1 MVGLSRSALWRTSSV
16 NVTGEILPRMISGA
30 SVLIVL
36 FIAECSPFTLI
47 TTLARLFFRV
57 RKNLTTKGP
66 TCESLVLEPEKY
78 ATVADAF
85 KKLVSLTKV
94 VPRVER
100 IATPESY
107 GRVLAESIVPRV
119 DLPSRPVSHMDG
131 YAVNALSLAEASE
144 EKPVRLQFRGE
155 VRLGEIQK
163 RRLGRGEAIR
173 VPTGGYLP
181 SGADAVV
188 PVERATARGKF
199 VFVAKYH
206 SAGSFVYPK
215 GADVARGVRVLDR
228 GRQLRP
234 QDVGLLLSLGIDK
247 VAVYRRPRVAII
259 ATGNELTDSL
269 TGLHHGRV
277 RNSHGFVF
285 SKLVEEMGGVAVDLG
300 VVKDDV
306 KKIARMVKQALGK
319 AEMVVTIGGTS
330 LGGLDLV
337 GDTLRKFVKPSQIV
351 HGIRMDRGRVAGVT
365 AIQGKPVVMLPGP
378 IQGAMSAFVLF
389 VAPMIGAIGGHDAT
403 MNRPMKAKLTEAW
416 EARKRVPNFTKVVY
430 VRLSQAETGL
440 EATPMVGETESMT
453 ILTSANGYVIVP
465 EERTEIPRRGTVE
478 VHLLPGFSYLADRL
492 FD

>member
-1 MVGLSRSALWRTSSV
+1 
-16 NVTGEILPRMISGA
+16 
-30 SVLIVL
+30 
-36 FIAECSPFTLI
+36 
-47 TTLARLFFRV
+47 LARLFRG
-57 RKNLTTKGP
+57 RKSLTTKGP
-66 TCESLVLEPEKY
+66 TFEILVLEPEKY

-85 KKLVSLTKV
+85 KKLVSLSKV

-100 IATPESY
+100 IAAPESY

-131 YAVNALSLAEASE
+131 YAVNAVSLAEASE
-144 EKPVRLQFRGE
+144 EKPVRLRLRGE

-163 RRLGRGEAIR
+163 RRLSRGEAIR

-188 PVERATARGKF
+188 PVERATAKGNS

-234 QDVGLLLSLGIDK
+234 QDVGLLLSLGIDE
-247 VAVYRRPRVAII
+247 VAVYKRPRVAII

-269 TGLHHGRV
+269 TSIHNGRV

-285 SKLVEEMGGVAVDLG
+285 SRLVEEMGGVAVDLG
-300 VVKDDV
+300 VVKDDM
-306 KKIARMVKQALGK
+306 KKIARKVKEALGK

-337 GDTLRKFVKPSQIV
+337 GDTLRKFVKPNQIV

-403 MNRPMKAKLTEAW
+403 MNHPVKAKLTEAW
-416 EARKRVPNFTKVVY
+416 EARKRFPNFTKVVY

-440 EATPMVGETESMT
+440 EAAPMVGETESMT
-453 ILTSANGYVIVP
+453 ILTRANGYVIVP
-465 EERTEIPRRGTVE
+465 EERTEIPKGGTVE

>member
-1 MVGLSRSALWRTSSV
+1 M
-16 NVTGEILPRMISGA
+16 
-30 SVLIVL
+30 
-36 FIAECSPFTLI
+36 
-47 TTLARLFFRV
+47 ARLFRG
-57 RKNLTTKGP
+57 RKSLTTKGP
-66 TCESLVLEPEKY
+66 TFEILVLEPEKY

-85 KKLVSLTKV
+85 KKLVSLSKV

-100 IATPESY
+100 IAAPESY

-131 YAVNALSLAEASE
+131 YTVSAVSLAEASE
-144 EKPVRLQFRGE
+144 EKPVRLRLRGE
-155 VRLGEIQK
+155 VRLGEIRK

-188 PVERATARGKF
+188 PVERVTTKGNF

-215 GADVARGVRVLDR
+215 GADVAKGVKVLDG

-234 QDVGLLLSLGIDK
+234 QDVGLLLSLAIDE
-247 VAVYRRPRVAII
+247 VAVYKRPRVAII

-269 TGLHHGRV
+269 TGVHQGRV

-285 SKLVEEMGGVAVDLG
+285 SKLVEEMGGVAIDLG
-300 VVKDDV
+300 VVNDDM
-306 KKIARMVKQALGK
+306 KKIARKVKQALGR
-319 AEMVVTIGGTS
+319 ADIVVTIGGTS

-378 IQGAMSAFVLF
+378 IQGAMSAFILF
-389 VAPMIGAIGGHDAT
+389 VAPMIGAIGGHDSM
-403 MNRPMKAKLTEAW
+403 MNRPLKATLTEAW
-416 EARKRVPNFTKVVY
+416 EARKRFPNFTKVVY
-430 VRLSQAETGL
+430 VKLSPTETGM
-440 EATPMVGETESMT
+440 EAKPMVGETESMT
-453 ILTSANGYVIVP
+453 ILTGANGYVIVP
-465 EERTEIPRRGTVE
+465 EERKVIAKGGTVE
-478 VHLLPGFSYLADRL
+478 VHLLPGFSYLGGRL
-492 FD
+492 FN

>member
-1 MVGLSRSALWRTSSV
+1 M
-16 NVTGEILPRMISGA
+16 
-30 SVLIVL
+30 
-36 FIAECSPFTLI
+36 
-47 TTLARLFFRV
+47 ARLFRG
-57 RKNLTTKGP
+57 RKSLTTKGP
-66 TCESLVLEPEKY
+66 TFEILVLEPEKY

-85 KKLVSLTKV
+85 KKLVSLSKV

-100 IATPESY
+100 IAAPESY

-131 YAVNALSLAEASE
+131 YAVNAVSLAEASE
-144 EKPVRLQFRGE
+144 EKPVRLRLRGE

-181 SGADAVV
+181 RGADAVV
-188 PVERATARGKF
+188 PVERATAKGNS

-234 QDVGLLLSLGIDK
+234 QDVGLLLSLGIDE
-247 VAVYRRPRVAII
+247 VAVYKRPRVAII

-269 TGLHHGRV
+269 TSIHNGRV

-285 SKLVEEMGGVAVDLG
+285 SRLVEEMGGVAVDLG
-300 VVKDDV
+300 VVKDDM
-306 KKIARMVKQALGK
+306 KKIARKVKEALGK

-403 MNRPMKAKLTEAW
+403 MNRPVKAKLTEAW
-416 EARKRVPNFTKVVY
+416 EARKRFPNFTKVVY

-440 EATPMVGETESMT
+440 EAAPMVGETESMT
-453 ILTSANGYVIVP
+453 ILTRANGYVIVP
-465 EERTEIPRRGTVE
+465 EERTEIPKGGTVE

>member
-1 MVGLSRSALWRTSSV
+1 M
-16 NVTGEILPRMISGA
+16 
-30 SVLIVL
+30 
-36 FIAECSPFTLI
+36 
-47 TTLARLFFRV
+47 
-57 RKNLTTKGP
+57 
-66 TCESLVLEPEKY
+66 VLEPEKY
-78 ATVADAF
+78 ATVADAI
-85 KKLVSLTKV
+85 KKLVRLTKV
-94 VPRVER
+94 IPRVESV
-100 IATPESY
+100 ATPESY
-107 GRVLAESIVPRV
+107 GRVLAENIVPRV
-119 DLPSRPVSHMDG
+119 DLPSSPVSHMDG
-131 YAVNALSLAEASE
+131 YAVNAVSLAEASE
-144 EKPVRLQFRGE
+144 VKPTRLRLRGE

-163 RRLGRGEAIR
+163 RRLGPGEAIR

-181 SGADAVV
+181 AGADAVV
-188 PVERATARGKF
+188 PVERATAKGNY

-234 QDVGLLLSLGIDK
+234 QDVGLLLSLGIDG
-247 VAVYRRPRVAII
+247 VLVYKRPRVAII

-269 TGLHHGRV
+269 TRSNQGRV

-300 VVKDDV
+300 VVNDDME
-306 KKIARMVKQALGK
+306 KIARQVRQALHQ

-337 GDTLRKFVKPSQIV
+337 GDTLRKFVKSGQIV

-378 IQGAMSAFVLF
+378 IQGAMSAFILF
-389 VAPMIGAIGGHDAT
+389 VAPMLRAIGGHDAMT
-403 MNRPMKAKLTEAW
+403 NRPMKATLTEAW
-416 EARKRVPNFTKVVY
+416 EARKRFPNFTKVVY
-430 VRLSQAETGL
+430 VRLSPTETGL

-453 ILTSANGYVIVP
+453 ILTGANGYVIVP
-465 EERTEIPRRGTVE
+465 EEREEIPKGGTVE
-478 VHLLPGFSYLADRL
+478 VHLLPGFSYLGDRL